1 MQHRALPCC
10 LWRCLGGFVDFLSA
24 LVQADAQIATHVIP
38 NLVIPLQKEKKADL
52 SYMNVAK
59 CVGIIIKC
67 HQGLAAG
74 TIAEFSKALKVRRSV
89 MWHATLSQPIFL
101 TERTDI
107 QNIATTFESSD
118 FWGNWPN
125 DVRFPPKLRMQR
137 MLILKS
143 HSDFSNQKDIFHSS
157 VDLFNSPDDEVR
169 GAAAFAAGEILA
181 QKRQLQRILK
191 LNLGNIAVGNLHL
204 FLPVIVKLVQ
214 TDKDKRLPAL
224 HALKEVVSNCPSG
237 QLEAVAERFGFPC
250 SKIPL
255 TQKRRQGILRL
266 PVWAN

>member
-1 MQHRALPCC
+1 MR
-10 LWRCLGGFVDFLSA
+10 
-24 LVQADAQIATHVIP
+24 
-38 NLVIPLQKEKKADL
+38 
-52 SYMNVAK
+52 
-59 CVGIIIKC
+59 GIIIKC

-237 QLEAVAERFGFPC
+237 QLEAVAET
-250 SKIPL
+250 IWVPL
-255 TQKRRQGILRL
+255 FQDSANSEEATRNIAAACLGKLTTTNPSRYL
-266 PVWAN
+266 PQLQVRIVINSVPVVN